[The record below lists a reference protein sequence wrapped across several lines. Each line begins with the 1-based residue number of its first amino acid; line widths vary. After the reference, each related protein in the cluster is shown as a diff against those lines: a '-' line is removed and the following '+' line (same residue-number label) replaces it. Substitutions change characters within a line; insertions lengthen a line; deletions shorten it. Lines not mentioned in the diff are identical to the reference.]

1 MFTNASGDR
10 RAGLVSNA
18 DPIMGRE
25 SFPYILLQSE
35 GSHCPNKAVIVF
47 LAINPLETSDS
58 ENEDDAFGV

>member
-1 MFTNASGDR
+1 
-10 RAGLVSNA
+10 
-18 DPIMGRE
+18 MGRE

-47 LAINPLETSDS
+47 LVINPLETSDS